1 MPRPFCALPV
11 LLFLSLIS
19 VPAHAEK
26 NLRRP
31 PGTTRYAAML
41 QQLRALQNYDKS
53 HANRMMLSSL
63 GRSVKGRSLWL
74 VTLSAH
80 PAPATVDGERAATY
94 PAASGD
100 PPGAGGRGGASSPDS
115 SPLPTGEGGEPQ
127 RAGRG
132 SYVAGAG
139 GPKRILYLCRQHGH
153 EPASTEGALAFIN
166 ALVKADEDTPLAGY
180 LKQATV
186 MVVPMAN
193 PDGAE
198 AFLRHNAHDVDLNRD
213 WLRRTQPETRALYSA
228 IFRLHPDLMTDQ
240 HELYPNDPRPDFT
253 EAAETGSGASAV
265 VVAACDD
272 AQAVVQGAM
281 RAEGFPIVSH
291 WITDTHPA
299 RLAHRYGSVIAG
311 VPTIL
316 FETNRLNGSG
326 RTVAARAAAHEQF
339 MLTILRDEAGDRDR
353 LLAEAAAWRAAHPRE
368 TQVLASRHQLV
379 PRFVAVPP
387 VPMPP
392 PSQTPSTETPPEKGT
407 E

>member
-1 MPRPFCALPV
+1 MNVYASPDLCPRYG
-11 LLFLSLIS
+11 LFLLSL
-19 VPAHAEK
+19 VAVRAHAEK
-26 NLRRP
+26 NLQRP

-41 QQLRALQNYDKS
+41 QQLKTLQEYDKA
-53 HANRMMLSSL
+53 HANRMTLSSL

-74 VTLSAH
+74 VTLAASPAPNSGGAAGEEGRRTREGGATPPLH
-80 PAPATVDGERAATY
+80 PAPVGVGS
-94 PAASGD
+94 PD
-100 PPGAGGRGGASSPDS
+100 PLSSPTPPS
-115 SPLPTGEGGEPQ
+115 GAVAP
-127 RAGRG
+127 G
-132 SYVAGAG
+132 SGAG
-139 GPKRILYLCRQHGH
+139 GPKRIFYLCRQHGH

-193 PDGAE
+193 PDGSE
-198 AFLRHNAHDVDLNRD
+198 AYLRHNAHDVDLNRD

-228 IFRLHPDLMTDQ
+228 ILRLHPDLMTDQ

-253 EAAETGSGASAV
+253 EAAETGSGAGAA

-281 RAEGFPIVSH
+281 LAEGFPLVSH

-311 VPTIL
+311 IPTVL
-316 FETNRLNGSG
+316 FETNRLSGGG
-326 RTVAARAAAHEQF
+326 RTLTARAAAHEQF
-339 MLTILRDEAGDRDR
+339 MLTILRDQAGDRDR
-353 LLAEAAAWRAAHPRE
+353 LLAEAAAWQAAHPRE
-368 TQVLASRHQLV
+368 TQVLASRHQRHQLV
-379 PRFVAVPP
+379 PRSVAAP
-387 VPMPP
+387 
-392 PSQTPSTETPPEKGT
+392 TPSAETPPEKGT

>member
-1 MPRPFCALPV
+1 MPRLFRALPA
-11 LLFLSLIS
+11 LLFLILVC
-19 VPAHAEK
+19 VPAYAEK
-26 NLRRP
+26 NLKRP

-41 QQLRALQNYDKS
+41 RQLKALQDYDKA
-53 HANRMMLSSL
+53 HANRMALSSL

-74 VTLSAH
+74 VTLSAP
-80 PAPATVDGERAATY
+80 PAPNPGATAPDGGVGEKGAVTREEG
-94 PAASGD
+94 AASG
-100 PPGAGGRGGASSPDS
+100 AS
-115 SPLPTGEGGEPQ
+115 TGET
-127 RAGRG
+127 
-132 SYVAGAG
+132 VGAG
-139 GPKRILYLCRQHGH
+139 GPKRIFYLCRQHGH

-166 ALVKADEDTPLAGY
+166 MLVKADEDTPLAGY

-198 AFLRHNAHDVDLNRD
+198 AFLRHNAHDADLNRD
-213 WLRRTQPETRALYSA
+213 WLRRTQPETRALSA
-228 IFRLHPDLMTDQ
+228 AIRRLRPDLMTDQ

-253 EAAETGSGASAV
+253 EAAQIGSGASTA

-281 RAEGFPIVSH
+281 RAEGFPVVSH
-291 WITDTHPA
+291 WIMDTRPA
-299 RLAHRYGSVIAG
+299 RLAHRYGSIIAE

-316 FETNRLNGSG
+316 FETTRLSGSG

-353 LLAEAAAWRAAHPRE
+353 LLAEAAAWQAAHPRE

-379 PRFVAVPP
+379 PRTAPAPAAP
-387 VPMPP
+387 VPSPSVPSPSEMPGMD
-392 PSQTPSTETPPEKGT
+392 TPPEKGT